1 MRCVPQ
7 VHGIVNDTIKF
18 VGGVLTT
25 EMNSALDNPVSCGA
39 LSLSFP
45 SSLPPPLIVTIIIL
59 SRVGNRLLFPV

>member
-25 EMNSALDNPVSCGA
+25 EMNSALDNPVSRG
-39 LSLSFP
+39 LSLSL
-45 SSLPPPLIVTIIIL
+45 SLSL
-59 SRVGNRLLFPV
+59 SLTELCWQKIALSCLTH